1 MIVLYLRA
9 IVFYLMTYQ
18 NSLDFAK
25 QLDQEDPISYLRN
38 EFHIPKD
45 KHGKE
50 WLYFTGNSLGLQP
63 KITSK
68 YIDQELDDWAN
79 FGVEGHFEAK
89 NPWLSYHELLTDKM
103 AKIVGAKPIEVVVMN
118 TLTTNLHLLMVSFY
132 QPSKTKY
139 KIIIESD
146 AFPSDRYAVQ
156 SQLSFHG
163 FDPDEALIEWKPKEG
178 KELLELEDLKSIL
191 DSQGDEVALLLIGGV
206 NYYTGQY
213 LDIKKIAELGHA
225 KKCMVGIDLAH
236 GAGNIQPNLHNS
248 SIDFAAWCTYKY
260 LNSGPGSL
268 SGLFVHEKHAQR
280 KDLPR
285 FAGWWNHNKETR
297 FNMRQPFDVMSGA
310 EGWQLSNPPI
320 LSMAAIKASL
330 DIFEKVGM
338 DALVK
343 KSKKLTGFF
352 EYLVNEIASDT
363 IKIIT
368 PTNPNERG
376 CQLSLQVKN
385 ADKNLHKKLTENNII
400 TDWREPDVIRCA
412 PVPMYTSFEDVYH
425 MVTILESLL

>member
-1 MIVLYLRA
+1 
-9 IVFYLMTYQ
+9 MTYQ
-18 NSLDFAK
+18 NSLDYAK

-38 EFHIPKD
+38 EFHIPRD

-68 YIDQELDDWAN
+68 YIDQEPDDWAN

-89 NPWLSYHELLTDKM
+89 NPWLSYHELLTDTM
-103 AKIVGAKPIEVVVMN
+103 AKVVGAKPVEVVVMN

-236 GAGNIQPNLHNS
+236 GVGNIQPNLHDS
-248 SIDFAAWCTYKY
+248 GVDFAAWCTYKY

-330 DIFEKVGM
+330 DIFDKVGM
-338 DALVK
+338 SALLN

-352 EYLVNEIASDT
+352 EYLIHEIASDT

-368 PTNPNERG
+368 PTHPNERG

-385 ADKNLHKKLTENNII
+385 ANKNLHKKLTENNII

-412 PVPMYTSFEDVYH
+412 PVPMYTSFEDVYC
-425 MVTILESLL
+425 MVKTLESLL

>member
-1 MIVLYLRA
+1 MIVLSLRA
-9 IVFYLMTYQ
+9 IVFYLMAYQ
-18 NSLDFAK
+18 NSLAYAK
-25 QLDQEDPISYLRN
+25 QLDREDPLSYLRK
-38 EFHIPKD
+38 EFHIPRD
-45 KHGKE
+45 KNGKE

-63 KITSK
+63 KTTSK
-68 YIDQELDDWAN
+68 YIKQELDDWAN

-103 AKIVGAKPIEVVVMN
+103 AKIVGAKPVEVVVMN

-132 QPSKTKY
+132 QPTKTKY

-191 DSQGDEVALLLIGGV
+191 DVHGDEVALLLIGGV

-225 KKCMVGIDLAH
+225 KDCMVGIDLAH
-236 GAGNIQPNLHNS
+236 GAGNIQPNLHDS
-248 SIDFAAWCTYKY
+248 CVDFAAWCTYKY
-260 LNSGPGSL
+260 LNAGPGSL

-297 FNMRQPFDVMSGA
+297 FNMRQPFDVMEGA

-338 DALVK
+338 DDLLK
-343 KSKKLTGFF
+343 KSKQLTGFF
-352 EYLVNEIASDT
+352 EYLIHQIASDT

-368 PTNPNERG
+368 PAHPNERG

-385 ADKNLHKKLTENNII
+385 ADKNLHIKLTENNII

-412 PVPMYTSFEDVYH
+412 PVPMYTSFEDVYC
-425 MVTILESLL
+425 MVKTLESLL

>member
-1 MIVLYLRA
+1 
-9 IVFYLMTYQ
+9 MTYQ
-18 NSLDFAK
+18 NSLDYAK

-163 FDPDEALIEWKPKEG
+163 FDPEEALIEWKPKEG

-191 DSQGDEVALLLIGGV
+191 DSQGDDVALLLIGGV

-236 GAGNIQPNLHNS
+236 GVGNIQPNLHDS
-248 SIDFAAWCTYKY
+248 GVDFAAWCTYKY

-330 DIFEKVGM
+330 DIFDKVGM
-338 DALVK
+338 SALLN

-352 EYLVNEIASDT
+352 EYLIHEIASDT

-368 PTNPNERG
+368 PTHPNERG

-412 PVPMYTSFEDVYH
+412 PVPMYTSFEDVYC
-425 MVTILESLL
+425 MVKTLESLL

>member
-1 MIVLYLRA
+1 
-9 IVFYLMTYQ
+9 MTYQ
-18 NSLDFAK
+18 NSLDYAK

-38 EFHIPKD
+38 EFHIPRD
-45 KHGKE
+45 KQGKE

-68 YIDQELDDWAN
+68 YIEQELDDWAN

-89 NPWLSYHELLTDKM
+89 NPWLSYHELLTDTM
-103 AKIVGAKPIEVVVMN
+103 AKVVGAKPVEVVVMN

-236 GAGNIQPNLHNS
+236 GAGNIQPNLHDS

-297 FNMRQPFDVMSGA
+297 FNMRQPFDVMEGA

-385 ADKNLHKKLTENNII
+385 TDKNLHKKLTENNII

>member
-18 NSLDFAK
+18 NSLDYAK

-38 EFHIPKD
+38 QFHIPRD

-68 YIDQELDDWAN
+68 YIEQELDDWAN

-89 NPWLSYHELLTDKM
+89 NPWLSYHELLTDTM
-103 AKIVGAKPIEVVVMN
+103 AKVVGAKPIEVVVMN

-163 FDPDEALIEWKPKEG
+163 FDPEEALIEWKPKEG

-236 GAGNIQPNLHNS
+236 GAGNIQPNLHDS

-297 FNMRQPFDVMSGA
+297 FNMRQPFDVMEGA

-385 ADKNLHKKLTENNII
+385 LDKNLHKKLTENNII